1 MYIIIYR
8 EVTILYDENSSSI
21 DALYRIADN
30 VIHQSSHQWFGNVV
44 TPTWWTDIWMNGG
57 LAEYFKYYII
67 DKVQIL

>member
-8 EVTILYDENSSSI
+8 EVTILYDENSSPI

-67 DKVQIL
+67 DKVEI